1 MTRGCYRKEAM
12 RRVRHQDGQ
21 ALIEA
26 ALTIPLLLLVAVGIF
41 EFGRAYQTWEIVT
54 NAAREGARMAILPS
68 PDPDAITQRVRDYMQ
83 AGQLSKY
90 GTAEVVVN
98 STTITV
104 NGNPVAASQV
114 QINYPFD
121 FIVLRPVTLLI
132 PGSHRTPGNSLMMQA
147 SVVMRNE

>member
-1 MTRGCYRKEAM
+1 M
-12 RRVRHQDGQ
+12 RRVRNQDGQ

-41 EFGRAYQTWEIVT
+41 EFGRAYQTWEILT

-68 PDPDAITQRVRDYMQ
+68 ADLDPSVAIKQRVRDYMQ

-90 GTAEVVVN
+90 DTAEVVVN

-104 NGNPVAASQV
+104 NGSDVPASQV

-121 FIVLRPVTLLI
+121 FIVFKPVALLV
-132 PGSHRTPGNSLMMQA
+132 PGAHNTPGDSLMMQA